1 MAKKEKKKSK
11 KVNFVGANAAMIEQT
26 LEAFGIPVRVVEVNI
41 YPAYYRFFLEV
52 ALGSKISRIK
62 SLEKDIA
69 LALASPTGNIIFEAP
84 VPGRALIAIWLPR
97 TNKDI
102 VVRTVTKWM
111 IYTSR
116 FFYYISGIIYSWAD
130 KLNMEPNIK
139 DKNKYKGFEETNNN
153 ELL

>member
-1 MAKKEKKKSK
+1 MKKKSK
-11 KVNFVGANAAMIEQT
+11 EADGKGDIIKMSAATIEQT

-41 YPAYYRFFLEV
+41 YPAYYRFYLEV
-52 ALGSKISRIK
+52 ALGSKLSRIK

-84 VPGRALIAIWLPR
+84 VPGMALIAIWLPR
-97 TNKDI
+97 SNKDI

-116 FFYYISGIIYSWAD
+116 FFYYIAGIIYSWAD
-130 KLNMEPNIK
+130 KLNMEPNFK
-139 DKNKYKGFEETNNN
+139 DKNKYRGFEESK
-153 ELL
+153 